1 MRISVN
7 KQPHLRTRIMG
18 AGIFRTNL
26 PLSTYTTFAYYDVS
40 KTKWTKE
47 HVP

>member
-18 AGIFRTNL
+18 AGISRTNL
-26 PLSTYTTFAYYDVS
+26 RLSTYTTFAYYVT

-47 HVP
+47 DVP